1 MFRPALS
8 FLIALSALLV
18 SATVTAKTSVS
29 SLQQSE
35 LPCPAN
41 RDDAR
46 DLGETATIP
55 PATTSSGGSSA
66 ATKSGANKAS
76 RQRWKALLPGTLKS
90 AN

>member
-29 SLQQSE
+29 SLQQPE

-41 RDDAR
+41 RNDAG
-46 DLGETATIP
+46 DLGEAATIA
-55 PATTSSGGSSA
+55 PATTTPGSSA
-66 ATKSGANKAS
+66 VTKSGASKAS

-90 AN
+90 TS